1 MRMTPFH
8 LPSSIA
14 YCNCCNCWPVLSM
27 YRYWISHVWTL
38 LYNILT
44 VWKEEDPDECKLAS
58 AAFFLVPLLKDD
70 KRVDPFRRWVG
81 LLHHNSLYEWR
92 QTDSEEERSYS
103 VSCAKVQQRVAK
115 RIRTRWKAQSRNSLC
130 RLIGNLLIHSHD
142 TSIHL
147 LVWEHIAVRRLLL
160 RLQVMQQQQQKN
172 KNLKMNAS
180 KET

>member
-1 MRMTPFH
+1 MKKWSAVQWMQQQPQMKRKDPLMRMTPFH

-44 VWKEEDPDECKLAS
+44 VWKEEEPDECKLAS

-92 QTDSEEERSYS
+92 QTDRQRRRTFLFCFFCSSATKGGEEDKNPMKGTIS
-103 VSCAKVQQRVAK
+103 Q
-115 RIRTRWKAQSRNSLC
+115 
-130 RLIGNLLIHSHD
+130 LI
-142 TSIHL
+142 
-147 LVWEHIAVRRLLL
+147 
-160 RLQVMQQQQQKN
+160 M
-172 KNLKMNAS
+172 
-180 KET
+180 